1 MAKRRNKGAK
11 TMGLEIAGLLHFFGL
26 TGFFAIVGTVFAA
39 WMAWRIVEKAGF
51 PGWAGLGAVLLTL
64 TGIGSIV
71 PLILVWVFAYMRW
84 PRDEA
89 ALGSR
94 PGGSRPT
101 PAGGYVPAYQPAGYT
116 PPTSAPKTSLP
127 PPPMALADRRGWR
140 LAGTLANGQS
150 VVIAI
155 DNSIPA
161 YLISSAAAGKTTD
174 LSIPDPSVG
183 QPHARLL
190 TAGPRLGL
198 EDLGSPGGTFI
209 DGARLLPE
217 HGPRDITET
226 RVIRFGTVELGLS
239 RI

>member
-1 MAKRRNKGAK
+1 MAKRSNKGAK

-101 PAGGYVPAYQPAGYT
+101 PPGGYAPAGYT
-116 PPTSAPKTSLP
+116 PPTYAPTALAP
-127 PPPMALADRRGWR
+127 PPPMALADRLGWR

>member
-1 MAKRRNKGAK
+1 
-11 TMGLEIAGLLHFFGL
+11 MGLEIAGLLHLFGL
-26 TGFFAIVGTVFAA
+26 TGFFAIAGAVLAA
-39 WMAWRIVEKAGF
+39 WMAWRIVEKAGL

-84 PRDEA
+84 PRDDAASGVRPVPAGAPPVGYAPPAYAPTA
-89 ALGSR
+89 AL
-94 PGGSRPT
+94 
-101 PAGGYVPAYQPAGYT
+101 A
-116 PPTSAPKTSLP
+116 P
-127 PPPMALADRRGWR
+127 PPRALADRRGWR
-140 LAGTLANGQS
+140 LAGVLANGQP
-150 VVIAI
+150 VMLAV
-155 DNSIPA
+155 DNAIPA
-161 YLISSAAAGKTTD
+161 YQISGAAAEKATD

-183 QPHARLL
+183 RPHARLL

-226 RVIRFGTVELGLS
+226 RVIRLGTVDLALS
-239 RI
+239 RT